1 MARLYDYSKW
11 DKIDTDDTSSSDDDD
26 GEVVIQNDWA
36 DEDRPPP
43 QTVTNVAALADAD
56 DRRPPPPPEP
66 VPNVVH
72 GPEPPPPPPPPPP
85 LPRWE
90 VDDLPATLV
99 ECAPCDVAEENVRG
113 ELEDL
118 YRGFLWVTAVRGSQ
132 RGGFAPPAIRV
143 ETGPVAAAGAV
154 AFATRA
160 PDRLPSSKKDA
171 IRLAFA
177 AALPHVRARMAGV
190 PPLEGTKKQ
199 KAAARAAATPR
210 TRLELAGAALGW
222 DAPEF
227 EGKTC
232 RWGAPRRESTAPN
245 NREGGDVAQLAAL
258 VALRAMEADYGAG
271 VVDHFVRQAQA
282 PPEPVRA
289 PPQDGGVEE
298 AKEEPPPRATAAPA
312 ARGAPV
318 GGGSS
323 VLDVAARC
331 CGGDEGAGKGR
342 NKGGRPMSD
351 DELERFR
358 AAVVGLE
365 VAWGADSRGVVEG
378 VERPADELRV
388 QGFGSAGEAP
398 TVAAWW
404 EAVGGGEKFGVKAAA
419 TALGSGDGDKL
430 AAELCRRRKLRFP
443 AFPCL
448 AIAGGSRVPLEMAA
462 LVDGG
467 APLDDDDAAAARRA
481 AAAEAAAAA
490 DDAAAAETA
499 ALAARVVLCLRAGRG
514 RVNLSQFA
522 EALRDRGFAAL
533 PAPGTRGRRRQ
544 LEGLAAAS
552 GGAFAVVADAA
563 SACWVELGDGQDY
576 AAPPPIAALP
586 PPAAF
591 AAPAAAPPV
600 PPPPAAFAAPVAPP
614 PPPTAPL
621 PPPAAGAEDWLGDED
636 EDLGAVPGGALER
649 LRTIGWWDAAF
660 DAAAATH
667 RADEPERILKF
678 HQLLGAER
686 HRAGVEPHDDACACF
701 WVRVDGVGFHNWS
714 KKHKVTMPYDGR
726 VHGAFVAAARRAVAD
741 FRRHGLD
748 PLAAFTESDEITFLF
763 RGPATTA
770 GGASDPRRRL
780 ETFAASVFTSAF
792 AAALPGEMT
801 DGGNDGFFDARSFA
815 ASSNAAG
822 LAALVW
828 RRLDTTRNASSQAL
842 RHLHDVKYTPG
853 NHKEQ
858 RGRLAGLGTPWAS
871 LPPELRY
878 GTLLLADDDRA
889 HNVRLRVPR
898 TADEARALDR
908 AVFDEQRWTDALHG
922 PHPRARV

>member
-11 DKIDTDDTSSSDDDD
+11 DKFDCDTDDASSSDDDD
-26 GEVVIQNDWA
+26 GEVVIENDWA
-36 DEDRPPP
+36 EEDRPM
-43 QTVTNVAALADAD
+43 QTVTDVAALADAD

-72 GPEPPPPPPPPPP
+72 GPELPPPPPPPPP

-90 VDDLPATLV
+90 VDGLPATLV
-99 ECAPCDVAEENVRG
+99 ECEARDVENENARG
-113 ELEDL
+113 ELEEL
-118 YRGFLWVTAVRGSQ
+118 CRGFVWVPGIRGSQ

-171 IRLAFA
+171 TRLAFA
-177 AALPHVRARMAGV
+177 AALPHRAG
-190 PPLEGTKKQ
+190 P
-199 KAAARAAATPR
+199 AR
-210 TRLELAGAALGW
+210 LGAALGF

-232 RWGAPRRESTAPN
+232 RWGKADARRSSTAPN

-258 VALRAMEADYGAG
+258 VALRAMEADYGAAGAG

-298 AKEEPPPRATAAPA
+298 AKEEPPPRATGARA
-312 ARGAPV
+312 ARSRRRLVGARRR
-318 GGGSS
+318 GA
-323 VLDVAARC
+323 LLR
-331 CGGDEGAGKGR
+331 GGDEDAGKGC
-342 NKGGRPMSD
+342 NKGGPMSD
-351 DELERFR
+351 DEVERFR

-365 VAWGADSRGVVEG
+365 VAWARRAGAGASA
-378 VERPADELRV
+378 ADELRV
-388 QGFGSAGEAP
+388 RGFGSAGEAP

-404 EAVGGGEKFGVKAAA
+404 RP
-419 TALGSGDGDKL
+419 S
-430 AAELCRRRKLRFP
+430 
-443 AFPCL
+443 
-448 AIAGGSRVPLEMAA
+448 
-462 LVDGG
+462 
-467 APLDDDDAAAARRA
+467 AAARR
-481 AAAEAAAAA
+481 
-490 DDAAAAETA
+490 
-499 ALAARVVLCLRAGRG
+499 LARRRG
-514 RVNLSQFA
+514 R
-522 EALRDRGFAAL
+522 
-533 PAPGTRGRRRQ
+533 
-544 LEGLAAAS
+544 
-552 GGAFAVVADAA
+552 
-563 SACWVELGDGQDY
+563 
-576 AAPPPIAALP
+576 
-586 PPAAF
+586 
-591 AAPAAAPPV
+591 
-600 PPPPAAFAAPVAPP
+600 
-614 PPPTAPL
+614 
-621 PPPAAGAEDWLGDED
+621 
-636 EDLGAVPGGALER
+636 DLGAVPGGALER
-649 LRTIGWWDAAF
+649 LRTIGWGDAAF

-667 RADEPERILKF
+667 RADEPDRILKF

-686 HRAGVEPHDDACACF
+686 HRAGVEPHDAACACF
-701 WVRVDGVGFHNWS
+701 GSASTAWVQQVEPAARRRCLRPAS
-714 KKHKVTMPYDGR
+714 T
-726 VHGAFVAAARRAVAD
+726 AFVAAARRGVAD

-842 RHLHDVKYTPG
+842 RHLHDVTICVEIKSSTRLQSHWLISTQVTITPG

-858 RGRLAGLGTPWAS
+858 RGRLAALGTPWAS

-878 GTLLLADDDRA
+878 GTLLLAGDDRT

-898 TADEARALDR
+898 TADEARVLDR
-908 AVFDEQRWTDALHG
+908 VVFDEQRWTDAHG
-922 PHPRARV
+922 PHLRARV

>member
-11 DKIDTDDTSSSDDDD
+11 DKIDTDDASSSDDDD
-26 GEVVIQNDWA
+26 GEVVIENDWA
-36 DEDRPPP
+36 EEDRPPP
-43 QTVTNVAALADAD
+43 QTVTDVAALADAD

-72 GPEPPPPPPPPPP
+72 GPELPPPPPPPPP

-90 VDDLPATLV
+90 VDGLPATLV
-99 ECAPCDVAEENVRG
+99 ECEARDVENENARG
-113 ELEDL
+113 ELEEL
-118 YRGFLWVTAVRGSQ
+118 CRGFVWVPGIRGSQ
-132 RGGFAPPAIRV
+132 RGASRRRRSASRRARSPLAP
-143 ETGPVAAAGAV
+143 

-160 PDRLPSSKKDA
+160 DRLPSSKKDA
-171 IRLAFA
+171 TRLAFA

-199 KAAARAAATPR
+199 RRRRAAGDADAARARGRGA
-210 TRLELAGAALGW
+210 RLGRAG
-222 DAPEF
+222 
-227 EGKTC
+227 
-232 RWGAPRRESTAPN
+232 
-245 NREGGDVAQLAAL
+245 
-258 VALRAMEADYGAG
+258 
-271 VVDHFVRQAQA
+271 AQA

-298 AKEEPPPRATAAPA
+298 AKEEPPPRATAARA
-312 ARGAPV
+312 ARPPPV

-331 CGGDEGAGKGR
+331 CGGDEDAGKGR

-351 DELERFR
+351 DEIERFR

-365 VAWGADSRGVVEG
+365 VAWGADSRASRASSGP
-378 VERPADELRV
+378 RTSRV
-388 QGFGSAGEAP
+388 RGFGSAGEAP

-430 AAELCRRRKLRFP
+430 AAGS
-443 AFPCL
+443 
-448 AIAGGSRVPLEMAA
+448 AGGASCSF
-462 LVDGG
+462 
-467 APLDDDDAAAARRA
+467 
-481 AAAEAAAAA
+481 A
-490 DDAAAAETA
+490 D
-499 ALAARVVLCLRAGRG
+499 
-514 RVNLSQFA
+514 
-522 EALRDRGFAAL
+522 ALRDRGFAAL
-533 PAPGTRGRRRQ
+533 PGTRGRRRQ

-552 GGAFAVVADAA
+552 GGASVVADAA

-576 AAPPPIAALP
+576 AAPPPIAAPP
-586 PPAAF
+586 PPAAVLPP
-591 AAPAAAPPV
+591 PAAAPPV
-600 PPPPAAFAAPVAPP
+600 PPPPPPSPPSRAAAA
-614 PPPTAPL
+614 APL

-649 LRTIGWWDAAF
+649 LRTIGWGDAAF

-701 WVRVDGVGFHNWS
+701 GLRVDGVGFHNWS
-714 KKHKVTMPYDGR
+714 PRRGVTMPYDAASTAPSSPR
-726 VHGAFVAAARRAVAD
+726 RAAPSPTSAATASIPSPPSRRATRSRSYFGARRPRPAARRTGAAD
-741 FRRHGLD
+741 LRR
-748 PLAAFTESDEITFLF
+748 AAFT
-763 RGPATTA
+763 P
-770 GGASDPRRRL
+770 
-780 ETFAASVFTSAF
+780 AF

-842 RHLHDVKYTPG
+842 RHLHDVTICVEIKSSTRLQSHWLISTQVTITPG

-858 RGRLAGLGTPWAS
+858 RGRLAALGTPWAS

-878 GTLLLADDDRA
+878 GTLLLAGDDRTA
-889 HNVRLRVPR
+889 RRL
-898 TADEARALDR
+898 ARDGRRLDR